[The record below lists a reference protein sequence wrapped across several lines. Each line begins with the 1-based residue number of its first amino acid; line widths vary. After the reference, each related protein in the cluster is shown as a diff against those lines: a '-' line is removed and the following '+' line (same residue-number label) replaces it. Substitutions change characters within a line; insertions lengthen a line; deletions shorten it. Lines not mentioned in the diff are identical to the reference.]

1 MTWPGGAWDR
11 GRDEGDLD
19 VVLLGDSITAGQ
31 SATHLA
37 RSYAWMLRAALRTI
51 YGDGG
56 SGFNIYA
63 TNSVGGGVLSGGGT
77 TGAAFAPAVPNG
89 GVVTLTGA
97 GCRLTVVAEGTLV
110 AVYLRRAAGD
120 GTGRWR
126 VDGGPWQ
133 AVSCAGATGYLRVSA
148 DSLTTGT
155 HTIDIECVT
164 GTIAVAGSEGRNITG
179 ARLHVMGLGQ
189 RTSGGNLLGG
199 VTSEAN
205 ATFRA
210 ATIGR
215 WAPHLLIVNLGVND
229 SNGAVATATYKANI
243 EAHIVA
249 ARAIRSDCDV
259 VLVANHLGKFTDTD
273 YDGKIVALRQ
283 LVDVYGGLVV
293 DLDTWA
299 RTVPGSTTL
308 LPRATPIDAC
318 SWARWSRWGWWD
330 DAVHPGDVGHAALA
344 YVLGRVLTAADE
356 APTEPEFIIGGT
368 YP

>member
-1 MTWPGGAWDR
+1 MTTWPNGAWQTA
-11 GRDEGDLD
+11 RDSAAGAD
-19 VVLLGDSITAGQ
+19 VVLVGDSITAGQ
-31 SATHLA
+31 GATHLA
-37 RSYAWMLRAALRTI
+37 RSYAWMLRQALRET

-63 TNSVGGGVLSGGGT
+63 TNSRGGGVLSGGGT
-77 TGAAFAPAVPNG
+77 TGAAFAAAVPNG

-110 AVYLRRAAGD
+110 AAYLRRAAGD

-133 AVSCAGATGYLRVSA
+133 AFSCVGATGYLRVSA
-148 DSLTTGT
+148 SPLTAGS

-164 GTIAVAGSEGRNITG
+164 GTIAVAGSEGRNTTG
-179 ARLHVMGLGQ
+179 TRLHVMGLGQ
-189 RTSGGNLLGG
+189 RTSGGNLLSGI
-199 VTSEAN
+199 TSEAN
-205 ATFRA
+205 AAFRA
-210 ATIGR
+210 ATVGR

-229 SNGAVATATYKANI
+229 SNATTVTTPAFKANI
-243 EAHIVA
+243 DATLAVAKA
-249 ARAIRSDCDV
+249 ARPDCDF
-259 VLVANHLGKFTDTD
+259 VLVANHLGKFVDTD
-273 YDGKIVALRQ
+273 YDGKIVAMRE
-283 LVDVYGGLVV
+283 LVDTYGGVVV

-308 LPRATPIDAC
+308 LPRATPINAC

-344 YVLGRVLTAADE
+344 YAVGRTVT
-356 APTEPEFIIGGT
+356 T
-368 YP
+368 